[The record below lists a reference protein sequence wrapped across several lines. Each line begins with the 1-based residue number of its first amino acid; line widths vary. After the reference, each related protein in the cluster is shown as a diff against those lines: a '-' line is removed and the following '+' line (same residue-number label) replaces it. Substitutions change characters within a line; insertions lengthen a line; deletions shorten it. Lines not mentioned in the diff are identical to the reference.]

1 MAWLFDPPGNYD
13 LPVSL
18 GGDIIV
24 TFKNRVPGSS
34 PAEYENYP
42 NNVAV
47 KLAITNGD
55 NVIEA
60 DAVITDEDA
69 VCRIESE
76 VADTIADGSLWR
88 VIVSVTN
95 GDKTDDITA
104 LNGTVVRAD
113 GA

>member
-1 MAWLFDPPGNYD
+1 MAWLFDPPETYD

-24 TFKNRVPGSS
+24 TFKNRTPNSDPV
-34 PAEYENYP
+34 EYTDYP

-47 KLAITNGD
+47 KLVIGVGD
-55 NVIEA
+55 NAIEA
-60 DAVITDEDA
+60 PATIDGHDA

-76 VADTIADGSLWR
+76 VADTIVDGSLWR

-95 GDKTDDITA
+95 GEVIDNLPA
-104 LNGTVVRAD
+104 LNGTVVRSD